1 MLFSCYALFVNLK
14 YFMNAISYPN
24 PNPTAYSLLEHE
36 PKSNII
42 SQIKTLKQIQ
52 TLKKQITLLF
62 R

>member
-1 MLFSCYALFVNLK
+1 
-14 YFMNAISYPN
+14 MNPESYTN

-42 SQIKTLKQIQ
+42 SQIKTLKQTQ
-52 TLKKQITLLF
+52 ALKKQLTVLF